1 MRRSRRGSSLLHK
14 VLDRMW
20 IAIRGPARPPR
31 VTDDDD
37 DGLARSHVPRRP
49 NPVTP
54 SSAAARKIP
63 VAESQAGVDVIA
75 ARQ

>member
-1 MRRSRRGSSLLHK
+1 MRRSRRGRSLLHE

-20 IAIRGPARPPR
+20 SAIRGPARPPR

-49 NPVTP
+49 KPII
-54 SSAAARKIP
+54 SSGAGAREIP
-63 VAESQAGVDVIA
+63 AAESHAGESVVG
-75 ARQ
+75 ARR

>member
-1 MRRSRRGSSLLHK
+1 MRRSRRGRSLLHE

-20 IAIRGPARPPR
+20 SAIRGPARPPR

-49 NPVTP
+49 KPIAP
-54 SSAAARKIP
+54 SGAAVRKIP
-63 VAESQAGVDVIA
+63 APESHTGVHAVAGK
-75 ARQ
+75 R

>member
-1 MRRSRRGSSLLHK
+1 MRRSRRNRPLLHE

-20 IAIRGPARPPR
+20 SAIRGPARPPR

-49 NPVTP
+49 KPITP
-54 SSAAARKIP
+54 SGAAARSIP
-63 VAESQAGVDVIA
+63 VGESHAGVNAVA
-75 ARQ
+75 ARR

>member
-1 MRRSRRGSSLLHK
+1 MRKSRRGRPLLHE
-14 VLDRMW
+14 VLERMW

-37 DGLARSHVPRRP
+37 DGLARSRVPRRP
-49 NPVTP
+49 KPVAP
-54 SSAAARKIP
+54 SGTAACEIP
-63 VAESQAGVDVIA
+63 VAEPQAGVNAVT